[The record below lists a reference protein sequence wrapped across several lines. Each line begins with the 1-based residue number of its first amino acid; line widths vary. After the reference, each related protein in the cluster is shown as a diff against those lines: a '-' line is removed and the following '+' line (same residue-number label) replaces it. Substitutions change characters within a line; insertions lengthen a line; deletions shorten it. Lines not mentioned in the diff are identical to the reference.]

1 MKKDFLKIPSEM
13 NAIEIK
19 EFGNAD
25 NLSLCIRPVPQI
37 ANNQILIKV
46 SFAGVNRPDIL
57 QRKGNYKV
65 PKDAS
70 DLPGLE
76 VSGIVV
82 EKKSSNIKFNVGDKV
97 CALCHGGG
105 YAEYVAVD
113 EGHCMPLPKSYSMAE
128 AACIPETFITVW
140 SNLFMRGKLQKNDK
154 VLIHGGASG
163 IGTTAIQ
170 LANHFGAKVYATAG
184 SDRKCKAVEKIGAVK
199 CFNYKT
205 KEFENEINLLTNKKG
220 VDVILDMV
228 AGPYISRNLKCLSI
242 NGRLVIIAVQGG
254 IKDEVNFAN
263 IMIKRQTITGSTL
276 RPQPSQKKAEY
287 VNSLVKNAWEYLDQ
301 GKIKPVIQKEF
312 LLSDASE
319 AHKALEKGNHVGKF
333 IMKVSQ
339 NYN

>member
-1 MKKDFLKIPSEM
+1 MKKEFLNIPKNM
-13 NAIEIK
+13 QAIEIE
-19 EFGNAD
+19 EFGEAD
-25 NLSLCIRPVPQI
+25 NLKLCVRPTPQI
-37 ANNQILIKV
+37 SNNQILIKV

-57 QRKGNYKV
+57 QRQGNYKV
-65 PKDAS
+65 PEDAS

-82 EKKSSNIKFNVGDKV
+82 EKKGSSVKFNVGDKV

-140 SNLFMRGKLQKNDK
+140 SNLFMRGKLQKNEK

-170 LANHFGAKVYATAG
+170 LAKHFGAKVYATAG
-184 SDRKCKAVEKIGAVK
+184 SDEKCQAVEKLGAIK

-205 KEFENEINLLTNKKG
+205 KEFEKEINRLTSNQG

-254 IKDEVNFAN
+254 VKDEVNFAN
-263 IMIKRQTITGSTL
+263 IMIKRQTISGSTL
-276 RPQPSQKKAEY
+276 RPQPSTKKTEY
-287 VNSLVKNAWEYLDQ
+287 VNSLFENAWEYLEK
-301 GKIKPVIQKEF
+301 GKVKPIIQKEF

-319 AHKALEKGNHVGKF
+319 AHKALEKGDHVGKF
-333 IMKVSQ
+333 ILKVS
-339 NYN
+339 

>member
-1 MKKDFLKIPSEM
+1 MKKEFLDIPKNM
-13 NAIEIK
+13 KAIEIK
-19 EFGNAD
+19 EFGKAE
-25 NLSLCIRPVPQI
+25 NLKLCVRATPQI
-37 ANNQILIKV
+37 TNNQILIKV

-57 QRKGNYKV
+57 QRQGNYKV
-65 PKDAS
+65 PEDAS

-82 EKKSSNIKFNVGDKV
+82 EKKDSNSNFNVGDKV

-113 EGHCMPLPKSYSMAE
+113 EGHCMPIPNGYSMEE

-140 SNLFMRGKLQKNDK
+140 NNLFMRGKLQKNEK

-170 LANHFGAKVYATAG
+170 LAKHFGAKVYATAG
-184 SDRKCKAVEKIGAVK
+184 SDKKCEAAEKIGATK

-205 KEFENEINLLTNKKG
+205 TEFEKEINQLTNKEG

-242 NGRLVIIAVQGG
+242 DGRLVIIAVQGG

-276 RPQPSQKKAEY
+276 RPQPSRKKTEY
-287 VNSLVKNAWEYLDQ
+287 VNSLIKNAWVYLDS
-301 GKIKPVIQKEF
+301 GKIKPIIQEKF

-319 AHKALEKGNHVGKF
+319 AHKALEKGDHIGKF
-333 IMKVSQ
+333 LMKVT
-339 NYN
+339 

>member
-1 MKKDFLKIPSEM
+1 MNKDFLDIPNKM
-13 NAIEIK
+13 RAIEIK
-19 EFGNAD
+19 DFGNPE
-25 NLSLCIRPVPQI
+25 NLKLCVRPTPQVI
-37 ANNQILIKV
+37 NNQVLIKV
-46 SFAGVNRPDIL
+46 LYAGVNRPDIL
-57 QRKGNYKV
+57 QRQGNYKV
-65 PKDAS
+65 PEDAS

-82 EKKSSNIKFNVGDKV
+82 DNNGSNLKFNIGDKV

-113 EGHCMPLPKSYSMAE
+113 QDHCMPLPKGYSMEE

-140 SNLFMRGKLQKNDK
+140 SNLFMRGKLQKNEK

-170 LANHFGAKVYATAG
+170 LAKHFGAKVYATAG
-184 SDRKCKAVEKIGAVK
+184 SDEKCQVVEKLGAIK

-205 KEFENEINLLTNKKG
+205 KEFEKEINQLTNKQG
-220 VDVILDMV
+220 VDIILDMV
-228 AGPYISRNLKCLSI
+228 AGPYISRNLKCLSV

-276 RPQPSQKKAEY
+276 RPQPSTKKAEY
-287 VNSLVKNAWEYLDQ
+287 VNSLVKNAWEYLEK
-301 GKIKPVIQKEF
+301 GKIRPIIQKEF
-312 LLSDASE
+312 LLSDASD
-319 AHKALEKGNHVGKF
+319 AHKALEKGDHVGKF
-333 IMKVSQ
+333 IMKVS
-339 NYN
+339 

>member
-1 MKKDFLKIPSEM
+1 MKKESLNIPKTM
-13 NAIEIK
+13 QAIEIK
-19 EFGNAD
+19 EFGKAE
-25 NLSLCIRPVPQI
+25 NLELCIRPTPQI
-37 ANNQILIKV
+37 ANNQVLIKV
-46 SFAGVNRPDIL
+46 LFAGVNRPDIL
-57 QRKGNYKV
+57 QRQGNYKV
-65 PKDAS
+65 PKNAS

-82 EKKSSNIKFNVGDKV
+82 QKKGSSVKFNVGDKV

-113 EGHCMPLPKSYSMAE
+113 EGHCMPLPKGYSMAE

-140 SNLFMRGKLQKNDK
+140 SNLFMRGKLQKNEK

-170 LANHFGAKVYATAG
+170 LAKHCGAKVYATAG
-184 SDRKCKAVEKIGAVK
+184 SDEKCQVVEKLGAIK

-205 KEFENEINLLTNKKG
+205 NEFEKEINQLTNKQG

-276 RPQPSQKKAEY
+276 RPQPSTKKTEY
-287 VNSLVKNAWEYLDQ
+287 VNSLFKNAREYLDK
-301 GKIKPVIQKEF
+301 GKIKPIIQKEF

-319 AHKALEKGNHVGKF
+319 AHKALEKGDHVGKF
-333 IMKVSQ
+333 IMKVS
-339 NYN
+339 

>member
-1 MKKDFLKIPSEM
+1 MEKNLLNIPKNM

-19 EFGNAD
+19 EFGKAE
-25 NLSLCIRPVPQI
+25 NLKFCIRPTPKI
-37 ANNQILIKV
+37 KDNQILIKV

-57 QRKGNYKV
+57 QRQGNYKV
-65 PKDAS
+65 PEDAS

-82 EKKSSNIKFNVGDKV
+82 DKKGSNLKFNVGDKV

-113 EGHCMPLPKSYSMAE
+113 KGHCMPLPKGYSMEE

-140 SNLFMRGKLQKNDK
+140 SNLFIRGKLQKNEK

-170 LANHFGAKVYATAG
+170 LANHIGAEIYATAG
-184 SDRKCKAVEKIGAVK
+184 SDEKCQAVEKIGAIK
-199 CFNYKT
+199 CFNYRTQK
-205 KEFENEINLLTNKKG
+205 FENEINQLTDKKG

-228 AGPYISRNLKCLSI
+228 AGPYISRNLKCLNI
-242 NGRLVIIAVQGG
+242 NGRLIIIAVQGG

-276 RPQPSQKKAEY
+276 RPQPSTKKTEY
-287 VNSLVKNAWEYLDQ
+287 VNSLVKNAWKYLEN
-301 GKIKPVIQKEF
+301 GKIKPIIQREF
-312 LLSDASE
+312 LLSNASE
-319 AHKALEKGNHVGKF
+319 AHKALEKGDHVGKF
-333 IMKVSQ
+333 IMKVS
-339 NYN
+339 

>member
-1 MKKDFLKIPSEM
+1 MKKEFLNIPKNM
-13 NAIEIK
+13 QAIEIK
-19 EFGNAD
+19 EFGKAD
-25 NLSLCIRPVPQI
+25 NLKLCVRPTPQI
-37 ANNQILIKV
+37 SNNQVLIKV

-57 QRKGNYKV
+57 QRQGNYKV
-65 PKDAS
+65 PADAS

-76 VSGIVV
+76 VSGIVI
-82 EKKSSNIKFNVGDKV
+82 EKKGSNVKFNVGDKV

-113 EGHCMPLPKSYSMAE
+113 EGHCMPLPKGYSMAE

-140 SNLFMRGKLQKNDK
+140 SNLFMRGKLQKNEK

-170 LANHFGAKVYATAG
+170 LAKHFGAKVYATAG
-184 SDRKCKAVEKIGAVK
+184 SDEKCQVVEKLGAIK

-205 KEFENEINLLTNKKG
+205 NEFEKEINQLTNKQG

-276 RPQPSQKKAEY
+276 RPQPSTKKTEY
-287 VNSLVKNAWEYLDQ
+287 VNSLFKNTWEYLDK
-301 GKIKPVIQKEF
+301 GIIKPIIQREF

-319 AHKALEKGNHVGKF
+319 AHKALEKGDHVGKF
-333 IMKVSQ
+333 IMKVS
-339 NYN
+339 